1 LLSSTVPLVVLLR
14 LDSVLLKKLSLA
26 EIEKESDDISSS
38 SGTEVTVNEK
48 KRMIIPI
55 VDPIHILRVMLRF
68 NQNLLICDLL

>member
-1 LLSSTVPLVVLLR
+1 MLSSTALLVVLLR

-38 SGTEVTVNEK
+38 GTEVTVNEK

-55 VDPIHILRVMLRF
+55 VDPVHILRVMLRF